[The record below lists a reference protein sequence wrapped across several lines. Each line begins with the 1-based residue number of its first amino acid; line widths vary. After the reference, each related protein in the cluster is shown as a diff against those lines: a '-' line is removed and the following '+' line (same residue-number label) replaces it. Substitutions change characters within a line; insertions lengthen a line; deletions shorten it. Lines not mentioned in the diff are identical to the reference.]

1 MNNKKWIVAALLSLF
16 FIYLIVLQLIVIWPF
31 TLDDSYISLRYA
43 KNWAAGYGLVWN
55 IGEAPV
61 EGYSNFSFVVLANLA
76 MRLGLD
82 PLIFLKAMGV
92 LGLILSTTAVY
103 YLTRF
108 WFSIGLS
115 FIPCLW
121 LLLYRGEIIWSVT
134 GLETTI
140 YQALVSFS
148 LLFLLRGMGY
158 RFYPQTRNQSSLLF
172 FMLAG
177 FLLALAGLT
186 RPEAPALMLLF
197 AGLALIDR
205 PQAMKKEYYKN
216 LALGCLICLIIF
228 LPYFLWRWSYFG
240 QLFPNPV
247 YCKGFMSFFAVMD
260 KQYLRL
266 ALPFIILALLAVF
279 KAKDRRHYFFWLPN
293 LLYLVLLI
301 NADPVS
307 AFENRLFLPVFI
319 LLLPLAFLGLS
330 EIWAY
335 IFPEKNGVYEISL
348 LISVVWIAF
357 FFIPSYNLANYH
369 SFTMNPQAGIRLRQ
383 QVVEWLNENIPANS
397 QVVLADSGLIPY
409 SSSLSF
415 IDSYCL
421 NNKRMTRFPLKDMY
435 NRLCKEIFIT
445 KPKVLI
451 LTSYEGKDGEVIY
464 TPTDVC
470 LRQQLKQNQDYQFRT
485 AFELATKLHLYRYEI
500 YTLLN

>member
-1 MNNKKWIVAALLSLF
+1 MNNKKWIIGALLALF
-16 FIYLIVLQLIVIWPF
+16 FIYLIVFQLIAIWPF

-61 EGYSNFSFVVLANLA
+61 EGYSNFSFVVLASLA
-76 MRLGLD
+76 IRLGLE
-82 PLIFLKAMGV
+82 PLIMLKSMGV
-92 LGLILSTTAVY
+92 LGLILSTAAVY
-103 YLTRF
+103 FLTRF
-108 WFSIGLS
+108 WFTIGLS

-121 LLLYRGEIIWSVT
+121 LLLYRGEIVWSVS
-134 GLETTI
+134 GLETTT

-148 LLFLLRGMGY
+148 LVFLLRGMGY
-158 RFYPQTRNQSSLLF
+158 RFYPQTRNRPSLLF
-172 FMLAG
+172 FLLAG

-197 AGLALIDR
+197 AGLALVDR
-205 PQAMKKEYYKN
+205 PQEGRKEYYKY
-216 LALGCLICLIIF
+216 LALGCLICLVIF
-228 LPYFLWRWSYFG
+228 LPYFLWRWSYYG

-247 YCKGFMSFFAVMD
+247 YCKGLMNFFAVMN
-260 KQYLRL
+260 KHYLRL
-266 ALPFIILALLAVF
+266 ALPFIILSLPALL

-307 AFENRLFLPVFI
+307 AFDNRLFLPVFS

-335 IFPEKNGVYEISL
+335 IFPEKSEVYELSL
-348 LISVVWIAF
+348 VISVIWISF
-357 FFIPSYNLANYH
+357 FFIPTYSLANYQ
-369 SFTMNPQAGIRLRQ
+369 SFTLNPQAGIRLRQ
-383 QVVEWLNENIPANS
+383 KVVKWLNENVPANS
-397 QVVLADSGLIPY
+397 QVVLADSGLVPY
-409 SSSLSF
+409 SSPLPF

-421 NNKRMTRFPLKDMY
+421 NNKAMTRFPLKDMY
-435 NRLCKEIFIT
+435 QRLCKEVFIT

-451 LTSYEGKDGEVIY
+451 LTSYASKDGKVTY
-464 TPTDVC
+464 TPADLC
-470 LRQQLKQNQDYQFRT
+470 LLQQLKQDQSYQFRT
-485 AFELATKLHLYRYEI
+485 VFELEGKLHRYRYEI

>member
-1 MNNKKWIVAALLSLF
+1 MNNKKWLIVALVSLF
-16 FIYLIVLQLIVIWPF
+16 FIYLIVFQLIAIWPF

-43 KNWAAGYGLVWN
+43 KNWTVGHGLVWN
-55 IGEAPV
+55 IGEPPV
-61 EGYSNFSFVVLANLA
+61 EGYSNFSFVVLASLA
-76 MRLGLD
+76 IHLGFD
-82 PLIFLKAMGV
+82 PLIMLKAMGA
-92 LGLILSTTAVY
+92 LGLILSTIAVY

-108 WFSIGLS
+108 WFSICLS
-115 FIPCLW
+115 FIPCFW

-148 LLFLLRGMGY
+148 LVFLLRGMGY
-158 RFYPQTRNQSSLLF
+158 RFYAQTRKRPSLLF

-197 AGLALIDR
+197 AGLAFIDSPR
-205 PQAMKKEYYKN
+205 VGKKAYYKD
-216 LALGCLICLIIF
+216 LVLGCLVCLVIF
-228 LPYFLWRWSYFG
+228 VPYFLWRWTYYG

-260 KQYLRL
+260 KHYLRL
-266 ALPFIILALLAVF
+266 ALPFILLALVAIV

-293 LLYLVLLI
+293 LLYLILLI
-301 NADPVS
+301 DADPVS

-330 EIWAY
+330 QIWTY
-335 IFPEKNGVYEISL
+335 IFPQKDSVYEISL
-348 LISVVWIAF
+348 LISVVLIAF
-357 FFIPSYNLANYH
+357 FFIPTYNLANYR
-369 SFTMNPQAGIRLRQ
+369 SFTINPQAGIRLRQ
-383 QVVEWLNENIPANS
+383 QVVEWLNENIPPHS

-409 SSSLSF
+409 SSSLAF

-421 NNKRMTRFPLKDMY
+421 NNKTMTRLPLKDMY
-435 NRLCKEIFIT
+435 ERLCNEILMT

-451 LTSYEGKDGEVIY
+451 LTSYIGKDGEVIY
-464 TPTDVC
+464 TPTDLC
-470 LRQQLKQNQDYQFRT
+470 LHRQLKHDKSYQFRT
-485 AFELATKLHLYRYEI
+485 AFELDTKLHLYRYEI